1 VLFSICQHFIILTS
15 SMMVRPQDSIEAS
28 NKVLLNTS
36 EPKFKGRKKRG
47 GGDYNDKD
55 DASFG
60 QKKKKKEKPRRIM
73 PA

>member
-1 VLFSICQHFIILTS
+1 
-15 SMMVRPQDSIEAS
+15 MMVRPQDSIEAS

-60 QKKKKKEKPRRIM
+60 QKKKKEKPRRIM